1 MMRKISP
8 REAKRLM
15 QQMGLKVEEI
25 ADAQQVVIKTLSKD
39 IVITNPQVSVI
50 DIKGERMFQI
60 MGEVLE
66 RPVEKKLTISD
77 EDAHIVAQQSN
88 VSLEEARKALEQ
100 TQGDLAQAILLL
112 SQRK

>member
-25 ADAQQVVIKTLSKD
+25 ADVQQVVIKTLSKD
-39 IVITNPQVSVI
+39 IVINNPQVSII

-66 RPVEKKLTISD
+66 RPVEKKLTVSD

>member
-1 MMRKISP
+1 MRKISS

-25 ADAQQVVIKTLSKD
+25 SDAQQVVIKTLSKD
-39 IVITNPQVSVI
+39 IVITNPQVSII

-77 EDAHIVAQQSN
+77 EDAHIVAQQSD
-88 VSLEEARKALEQ
+88 VSLEEAREALEQ